1 MAFTKVVG
9 AGIHTLSNITSH
21 NINSSGI
28 ITATKFVGPMENGSG
43 ISTFYDLRV
52 TNNLTVDGTTTT
64 LDTKLVEVDKIEVEA
79 DSTNVAIAVTHTG
92 SGDIL
97 RLYDGT
103 SQVVTVDDEG
113 QVGIGTATPAQKL
126 DVVGN
131 MKISGNID
139 ANGDLDVDGLTNLDN
154 TIIAGITTFTNV
166 VTKFGAANGGNTHL
180 QILSSGSGEAG
191 IFFDAA
197 NGDISGSDYI
207 FIGQQNNLDFIIKAN
222 PNAGNIDFQRGEAKL
237 VRIDTNGKVGINT
250 TSPQNSASVQHYTS
264 TTRHQSFQSSDGD
277 LAIVSNNNSN
287 PVVYVKGT
295 GSADLVNVFDNT
307 TEVFTIK
314 DGGNVGIGTQNP
326 ETILTIAKNATNQ
339 TVATIPT
346 VRLTNLDT
354 TAVATDIVG
363 SYEFFSKDAHSENKV
378 TGFMRNT
385 PTDAGV
391 NYDLTF
397 GTIKTGDSNAVEKL
411 RITSDGNVGI
421 GTDDPSA
428 PLNVHKISG
437 TIAVFGDDR
446 TGDNSTFECIKIK
459 NNVATYP
466 AITCDSS
473 NDTLDLRSMG
483 NVQVTIDSNNNS
495 TGKYFRVMTNGE
507 GASGTE
513 LFRVGDDGKL
523 FLNHTSNSNATVV
536 IKGLTDNTHPVIK
549 VRGTQVNGY
558 TLLGD
563 EYVTD
568 ESQFTMGCA
577 YSAASFVLG
586 WGVKVN
592 TSANNAYISSQD
604 TYATKRG
611 AIKFD
616 GSGLR
621 FLTHDSSQTITTD
634 SAVTLTERLLINSS
648 GRLLLGGTAVS
659 QTNRNLVVGSN
670 AEANLA
676 IETHNDAASESANIR
691 FYKSRGTAAS
701 PTAVADDHI
710 ISQFLFYGHDGNDY
724 AHPVGVIR
732 AKVNGS
738 PTTNQMPGEL
748 SFHTNHGTTY
758 ATERLKIQAN
768 GRITM
773 GEADFDASN
782 DLHLKKANAAGDVA
796 MRITNNTS
804 DNASTASLYFTTS
817 PTQNFNTS
825 YIQAKRDG
833 GKLDFGY
840 ATNSP
845 TVTMKVSTGVVGINA
860 TNPQSK
866 LEVLESSTTQ
876 SETDKRIAIF
886 RKNGTAL
893 GDEGYI
899 HLTTM
904 TGHYGVK
911 LGYRNEGA
919 SPGYLNQGFFI
930 STVNSGET
938 IDNHTKKFVIKSNG
952 NVGIAETNPSYK
964 LQVNGSVYVD
974 NNSLTVEKHTMRG
987 TGDWAGASHQLHHK
1001 RSFTNNTWTN
1011 YFKFYRTTTTA
1022 NNNDVGTYAGLL
1034 HIVYINDRSNT
1045 VHTTGYDVYP
1055 FIVRARSSTDVEG
1068 YMNNG
1073 SPLID
1078 YQQVIGSS
1086 VEVRFTNAS
1095 ANQIDLQIKIYNSDG
1110 GGSEQLCHAW
1120 IDGGGASNNSSR
1132 FLYPSVLT

>member
-495 TGKYFRVMTNGE
+495 TG
-507 GASGTE
+507 
-513 LFRVGDDGKL
+513 
-523 FLNHTSNSNATVV
+523 
-536 IKGLTDNTHPVIK
+536 
-549 VRGTQVNGY
+549 
-558 TLLGD
+558 
-563 EYVTD
+563 
-568 ESQFTMGCA
+568 
-577 YSAASFVLG
+577 
-586 WGVKVN
+586 
-592 TSANNAYISSQD
+592 
-604 TYATKRG
+604 
-611 AIKFD
+611 
-616 GSGLR
+616 
-621 FLTHDSSQTITTD
+621 
-634 SAVTLTERLLINSS
+634 
-648 GRLLLGGTAVS
+648 
-659 QTNRNLVVGSN
+659 
-670 AEANLA
+670 
-676 IETHNDAASESANIR
+676 
-691 FYKSRGTAAS
+691 
-701 PTAVADDHI
+701 
-710 ISQFLFYGHDGNDY
+710 
-724 AHPVGVIR
+724 
-732 AKVNGS
+732 
-738 PTTNQMPGEL
+738 
-748 SFHTNHGTTY
+748 
-758 ATERLKIQAN
+758 
-768 GRITM
+768 
-773 GEADFDASN
+773 
-782 DLHLKKANAAGDVA
+782 
-796 MRITNNTS
+796 
-804 DNASTASLYFTTS
+804 
-817 PTQNFNTS
+817 
-825 YIQAKRDG
+825 
-833 GKLDFGY
+833 
-840 ATNSP
+840 
-845 TVTMKVSTGVVGINA
+845 
-860 TNPQSK
+860 
-866 LEVLESSTTQ
+866 
-876 SETDKRIAIF
+876 
-886 RKNGTAL
+886 
-893 GDEGYI
+893 
-899 HLTTM
+899 
-904 TGHYGVK
+904 
-911 LGYRNEGA
+911 
-919 SPGYLNQGFFI
+919 
-930 STVNSGET
+930 
-938 IDNHTKKFVIKSNG
+938 
-952 NVGIAETNPSYK
+952 
-964 LQVNGSVYVD
+964 
-974 NNSLTVEKHTMRG
+974 
-987 TGDWAGASHQLHHK
+987 
-1001 RSFTNNTWTN
+1001 
-1011 YFKFYRTTTTA
+1011 
-1022 NNNDVGTYAGLL
+1022 
-1034 HIVYINDRSNT
+1034 
-1045 VHTTGYDVYP
+1045 
-1055 FIVRARSSTDVEG
+1055 
-1068 YMNNG
+1068 
-1073 SPLID
+1073 
-1078 YQQVIGSS
+1078 
-1086 VEVRFTNAS
+1086 
-1095 ANQIDLQIKIYNSDG
+1095 
-1110 GGSEQLCHAW
+1110 
-1120 IDGGGASNNSSR
+1120 
-1132 FLYPSVLT
+1132 